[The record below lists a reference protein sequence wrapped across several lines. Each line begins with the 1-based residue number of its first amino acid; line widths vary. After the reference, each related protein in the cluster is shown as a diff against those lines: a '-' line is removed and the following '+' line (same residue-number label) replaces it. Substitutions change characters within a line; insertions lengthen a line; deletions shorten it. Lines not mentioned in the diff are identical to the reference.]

1 MDNNTKSDNKHEEMK
16 NDSYITRF
24 RDKTIEERIINN
36 KPLDLD
42 SIKTNNDINTQ
53 IDHIKPGLL

>member
-1 MDNNTKSDNKHEEMK
+1 MDNNPKSDDKHEEMK
-16 NDSYITRF
+16 NDSYDIRNYN
-24 RDKTIEERIINN
+24 KTIEERIINN